1 MNADDFRHSPR
12 GRLVPAEEGALAF
25 VPNTLPRQVPLDP
38 GVVYLLDEASQAVAR
53 LDGVGETLPNPDLL
67 IAPFLRREAVLSSRI
82 EGTQASVT
90 DVYDAEAT
98 GAPRGDAREV
108 VNYVRALRRGAER
121 LGDPPI
127 CVRLAREMHEALLA
141 GVRGQD
147 PRPGEIRTIQ
157 AWIGDRDSTI
167 HDARFVPPPPDLLGG
182 LLGDWEAFVH
192 DEAPLPPLV
201 RCALM
206 HYQFEAI
213 HPFRDGNGRIGRALI
228 PLLLM
233 ERRVLRHPL
242 LYLSAWFERRRQ
254 RYYDGLY
261 AVSATGDWTPWLR
274 FFLEGVREQAADA
287 VSRARALRD
296 LQDDYRRRLRE
307 AGASGNALRLADELF
322 ASPVIT
328 RPLAAERLGV
338 TPAGARLIVD
348 RLVEAGV
355 LRAGPGSR
363 PRLFAARELLDL
375 LE

>member
-1 MNADDFRHSPR
+1 MDADDFRHSPR

-25 VPNTLPRQVPLDP
+25 VPNALPRQLPLDP

-53 LDGVGETLPNPDLL
+53 LDGVGETLPNPGLL

-157 AWIGDRDSTI
+157 AWIGDPDSTI

-254 RYYDGLY
+254 HYYDGLY